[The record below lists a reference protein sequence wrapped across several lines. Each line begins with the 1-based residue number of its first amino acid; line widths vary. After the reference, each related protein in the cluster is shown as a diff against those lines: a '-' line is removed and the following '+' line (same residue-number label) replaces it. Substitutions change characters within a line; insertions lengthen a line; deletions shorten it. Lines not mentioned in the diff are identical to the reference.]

1 MLPPSAAIPPDNAWM
16 IPGWSTAAN
25 RTTYR
30 ATVTTAPA
38 QDRIRGSFE
47 LRRSPSHADPRR
59 ANAYVDRWQVGGAA
73 GDEKDNILLM
83 GEDGVLVLVH
93 EVWGKGDKEVVTKRL
108 GFYRWEAGRS
118 SSATSPT

>member
-1 MLPPSAAIPPDNAWM
+1 
-16 IPGWSTAAN
+16 
-25 RTTYR
+25 
-30 ATVTTAPA
+30 
-38 QDRIRGSFE
+38 
-47 LRRSPSHADPRR
+47 
-59 ANAYVDRWQVGGAA
+59 
-73 GDEKDNILLM
+73 M